1 VDEGRDARA
10 AEAETFER
18 IPREEPAR
26 YNRSPKGLLVALL
39 VTVLAVVAFVLFRAT
54 FRDQPERAGE
64 LAEYRTTVEAA
75 QEAGIRLVNLRD
87 IPDGWE
93 ISSVEYAAGP
103 RPSWAVNLL
112 TDEGRFI
119 GVFQSDVDDVAETLE
134 DFGVD
139 DPEPGDKSAFR
150 TDLATRTWQTWA
162 GTDAEL
168 GYSTTLTEGDPS
180 TKGGTVLVY
189 GPAGRA
195 DQEKLIS
202 LLTADDLD

>member
-1 VDEGRDARA
+1 VSDQEARS
-10 AEAETFER
+10 EEFER
-18 IPREEPAR
+18 VPVEEPAR
-26 YNRSPKGLLVALL
+26 YNRSPKGLLAALV
-39 VTVLAVVAFVLFRAT
+39 VTVLAVVAFAAFRAV

-64 LAEYRTTVEAA
+64 LAEYRSTVEAA
-75 QEAGIRLVNLRD
+75 QDAGIRLVNLRD

-119 GVFQSDVDDVAETLE
+119 GVLQSDVDDVTETLE
-134 DFGVD
+134 DLGVD
-139 DPEPGDKSAFR
+139 SPEPGDASAFR
-150 TDLATRTWQTWA
+150 SDLATSRWQTWA
-162 GTDAEL
+162 GTDGEL
-168 GYSTTLTEGDPS
+168 GYSSTLTEGDPS